1 MRAEKTREEK
11 RREEKRRAENNRTEE
26 KKRKKGRQR
35 KENIAPSCNGTK
47 NNYGSYCPMMTV
59 TNRNEYK

>member
-26 KKRKKGRQR
+26 KKRKKGREI

-47 NNYGSYCPMMTV
+47 NNYGSFCPTIIE
-59 TNRNEYK
+59 TNLNEHK